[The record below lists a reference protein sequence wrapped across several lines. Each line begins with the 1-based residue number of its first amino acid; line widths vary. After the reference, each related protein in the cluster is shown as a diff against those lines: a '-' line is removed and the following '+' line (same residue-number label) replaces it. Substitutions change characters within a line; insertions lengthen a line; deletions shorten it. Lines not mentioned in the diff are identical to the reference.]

1 VGKIAFRGVGGRLI
15 SQLLIAFFIFAM
27 PFSACAYWIKSE
39 IVWGKWK
46 QKADGQL
53 SIPFTVV
60 RLTSDNDTR
69 FPLLC
74 DYACRLLIVPY
85 SGNGGSPMTIDYVS
99 SKTLLTLAQVVAR
112 INAELLPWSGEVIVR
127 NDSFPDER
135 CFLATIVSTR
145 GDTASESSC
154 AQNMPPPPPVFIQC
168 AMDKDIVLQHGV
180 LEVEK
185 VNGNIATATAAL
197 SCSGR
202 AQVRVTARGTQGDAI
217 VLDKQSGLSSQLK
230 VNGYSGGS
238 GVTLTFNAKG
248 SQSITF
254 TSTLQSRTPAAGNF
268 LGSGVVVVDIL

>member
-1 VGKIAFRGVGGRLI
+1 MGKIAFRGVGGRLI

-27 PFSACAYWIKSE
+27 PFSAGAYWIKSE

-46 QKADGQL
+46 QNPDGQL

-60 RLTSDNDTR
+60 RLTSDNDPR
-69 FPLLC
+69 YPLLC
-74 DYACRLLIVPY
+74 DYACRLLIAPY

-112 INAELLPWSGEVIVR
+112 INAELLPWSGNVVVR
-127 NDSFPDER
+127 NDSFPEER
-135 CFLATIVSTR
+135 CFIAEIFTSGGETVP
-145 GDTASESSC
+145 ENSC
-154 AQNMPPPPPVFIQC
+154 TQNTPPPPVFIQC

-185 VNGNIATATAAL
+185 VNGNTATATAAL

-202 AQVRVTARGTQGDAI
+202 AQVRVTARSAQGDKI

-238 GVTLTFNAKG
+238 GVKLTFYAKG
-248 SQSITF
+248 SQNITF
-254 TSTLQSRTPAAGNF
+254 TSTLQSSAPAAGSF
-268 LGSGVVVVDIL
+268 QGSGIVVVDIL

>member
-1 VGKIAFRGVGGRLI
+1 MGKIAFRGVGGRLI

-27 PFSACAYWIKSE
+27 PFSAGAYWIKSE

-46 QKADGQL
+46 QNPDGQL

-60 RLTSDNDTR
+60 RLTSDNDPR
-69 FPLLC
+69 YPLLC
-74 DYACRLLIVPY
+74 DYACRLLIAPY
-85 SGNGGSPMTIDYVS
+85 SGNGGSPQTIDYVS

-112 INAELLPWSGEVIVR
+112 INAELLPWSGNVVVR
-127 NDSFPDER
+127 NDSFPEER
-135 CFLATIVSTR
+135 CFIAEIFTSGGGRVP
-145 GDTASESSC
+145 ESSC
-154 AQNMPPPPPVFIQC
+154 TQNTPPPPVFIQC

-202 AQVRVTARGTQGDAI
+202 AQVRVTARSAQGDKI

-238 GVTLTFNAKG
+238 GVKLTFYAKG
-248 SQSITF
+248 SQNITF
-254 TSTLQSRTPAAGNF
+254 TSTLQSSAPAAGSF
-268 LGSGVVVVDIL
+268 QGSGIVVVDIL